1 MEQLKKI
8 SGWLNQ
14 GFNWVAGAGLVIM
27 LALTVADVIAIKIF
41 SSPIPGAIELVSF
54 LGVVVVA
61 FALGYTQQ
69 LKGHIQVEFFVTR
82 LPEKIR
88 DIFGVLVS
96 LIGITLFAL
105 LAWRSFEYARVL
117 QLAGEVSMTQ
127 RIPFYPFV
135 YAIGVCCIPVCLQ
148 LLIELIN
155 YLKRMAGK

>member
-69 LKGHIQVEFFVTR
+69 LKGHIQVEFFC
-82 LPEKIR
+82 
-88 DIFGVLVS
+88 
-96 LIGITLFAL
+96 
-105 LAWRSFEYARVL
+105 YA
-117 QLAGEVSMTQ
+117 SS
-127 RIPFYPFV
+127 
-135 YAIGVCCIPVCLQ
+135 
-148 LLIELIN
+148 
-155 YLKRMAGK
+155 GKDP